1 MASSYVRQAFRK
13 YLECGIFAHGFARA
27 WCDDCGHDY
36 FVAYS
41 CKGRGV
47 CPSRN
52 TRRMVEMAA
61 HLCDHVFPRLPVRQ
75 WVLSV
80 PKRLRYYMQCDGA
93 VLNMVLRVFLRVI
106 AQSLQSNSPGAAQAH
121 DRALER
127 LLRYCARPLF
137 AMDRLRKEGTSLVYC
152 CAEQH
157 SEPSSDKRGAKAD
170 ELHLTPLA
178 FIAAGTQ
185 IRKILDHIGVDSQP
199 PHISPA
205 RGPPLW
211 DDCDAHVGDGVAAE
225 PDWAADWDGAAQ
237 PASDHEIGQCINW

>member
-1 MASSYVRQAFRK
+1 VVPVQTDLRRRILRAF
-13 YLECGIFAHGFARA
+13 
-27 WCDDCGHDY
+27 
-36 FVAYS
+36 V
-41 CKGRGV
+41 GRGLIGQADARNMLGYQHSGFSVDAGV
-47 CPSRN
+47 C
-52 TRRMVEMAA
+52 
-61 HLCDHVFPRLPVRQ
+61 
-75 WVLSV
+75 
-80 PKRLRYYMQCDGA
+80 
-93 VLNMVLRVFLRVI
+93 I
-106 AQSLQSNSPGAAQAH
+106 QAH

-127 LLRYCARPLF
+127 LLRYCARPSF
-137 AMDRLRKEGTSLVYC
+137 AMDRLRKEGTSLVYY
-152 CAEQH
+152 CAKQH